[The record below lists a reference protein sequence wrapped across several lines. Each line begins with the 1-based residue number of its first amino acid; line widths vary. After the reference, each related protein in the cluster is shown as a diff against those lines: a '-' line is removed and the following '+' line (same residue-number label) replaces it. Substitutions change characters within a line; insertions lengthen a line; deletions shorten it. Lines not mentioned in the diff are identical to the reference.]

1 VKQIIPP
8 VNKIRFYIFFV
19 ILLIFIAHTI
29 ISSPNSHAELEQH
42 LLHGLFTFD
51 YGKVDLSIICV
62 FNVLGIV
69 PLFLG
74 TYLIPFRK
82 QFNID
87 PLPFWIG
94 SFFLGGYS
102 LLPWLALVERVNNK
116 EDDKP
121 NNHKPIF
128 LYILRF
134 SLLAS
139 IVGLLIWSFISGNPK
154 TYFHYFLNARLV
166 NIMSIDLAIL
176 MLIVFPY
183 LQLSEI
189 RNAGKSL

>member
-1 VKQIIPP
+1 
-8 VNKIRFYIFFV
+8 
-19 ILLIFIAHTI
+19 
-29 ISSPNSHAELEQH
+29 
-42 LLHGLFTFD
+42 
-51 YGKVDLSIICV
+51 
-62 FNVLGIV
+62 
-69 PLFLG
+69 
-74 TYLIPFRK
+74 LIPFRK

-121 NNHKPIF
+121 NNHKIIF

-139 IVGLLIWSFISGNPK
+139 IVGLLIWGFISGNPK

-166 NIMSIDLAIL
+166 NIMSIDSAIL

-183 LQLSEI
+183 LVLSEI

>member
-1 VKQIIPP
+1 M
-8 VNKIRFYIFFV
+8 
-19 ILLIFIAHTI
+19 IFIAHTI
-29 ISSPNSHAELEQH
+29 ISSPNRDAELEQN

-51 YGKVDLSIICV
+51 YGNVDLSIICV

-74 TYLIPFRK
+74 TYLIPFRQ

-102 LLPWLALVERVNNK
+102 LLPWLALVESANNK
-116 EDDKP
+116 EDNKA
-121 NNHKPIF
+121 NNQKPIF

-134 SLLAS
+134 SLLVS
-139 IVGLLIWSFISGNPK
+139 IVGLLFWGFISGNPK
-154 TYFHYFLNARLV
+154 NYFHYFLNARLV

-183 LQLSEI
+183 FQLSET
-189 RNAGKSL
+189 RNSANLSEL

>member
-1 VKQIIPP
+1 M
-8 VNKIRFYIFFV
+8 
-19 ILLIFIAHTI
+19 IFIAHTI